1 MTSYIVLLN
10 VLSVSLLA
18 QNAGSSLRVS
28 NLRCEYRVNPLG
40 NDERDPRLSWV
51 LLPTQP
57 GARNLKQSG
66 YEIQASA
73 TEAGLR
79 AGKAGLWTTGKV
91 GSSDSTQ
98 IVWAGKPLE
107 SRQQVFWRV
116 RVWDQDGRESAW
128 SDVAHWS
135 MGLLSPGDW
144 QAKWI
149 GFDEAPGYHDPE
161 SVFHHLAQS
170 HWIATS
176 MEAGDHSYFRTSFSV
191 GTGKKIRRAIVLMG
205 AEARFD
211 FSLNGKSLLRGR
223 DVMMPSFL
231 DITPEIK
238 SGENTVAVSVLGPE
252 GPPPGDFVPHEQKRP
267 MALLGVIRL
276 EFDGAEPLTIPTASS
291 WEAATS
297 EGAAW
302 SAAKDLGPYGTEPWG
317 DVGFREERALPARML
332 RKTFPVQGGLRR
344 ATAYVSGLGLSE
356 LYMNGHKMG
365 NAVLSP
371 GLTDYRKRVQY
382 VTYDITA
389 QLTPGPN
396 AAGLIL
402 GNGRFW
408 APRETAGIASVSFG
422 YPKALCQIEL
432 EYADGGKATIATGP
446 DWKLYRDGPIRANN
460 EYDGESYDARR
471 EIPDWSAA
479 RFDDSN
485 WEPARVVEAPS
496 GRVVAQMAE
505 PLRVVE
511 TLKPVKITE
520 PQPGVFI
527 FDMGQNMVGWCR
539 LKVSGPKGTDI
550 WLRHAETLQPD
561 GTLYLDNL
569 RSARALDRYVLKGS
583 GAEIWEPRFTY
594 HGFRFVE
601 VRGYP
606 GKPPLTALEGRV
618 VHDDMSPV
626 GEFKSSDEMLNRLNH
641 NIFWGV
647 RGNYRSI
654 PTDCPQRDE
663 RQGWLGDRSM
673 VSRSESYLF
682 DIAALYTKWHHDLED
697 SQNDRGVIP
706 DVSPAFWKLY
716 TDDVTWPSTFL
727 LVPGMLHDQYGD
739 TRVIQRAYPAMKTW
753 VEHMRGNITG
763 DLLSKDTFGDWCV
776 PPERPKLIH
785 SEDPARRTDQTLI
798 ATAYFQYLLRLMARY
813 ANIAGQEQDAADYQA
828 LAKRMQIAFEKK
840 FFQPDKAIYDNGS
853 QTSSLLPLALGI
865 TPDQERPKV
874 LGSLVRKIEDES
886 HGHVGVGLIGAQWLM
901 RTLSD
906 NGHADLAYEIATQK
920 DYPGWGYMIEQGAT
934 TIWELWNGNTA
945 DPAMNSGNHVMQIG
959 DLGIWMYAYLGG
971 IRSDPEQPGF
981 RRTIIQPVMP
991 KALTYVETSHNSMY
1005 GKIAA
1010 SWKRAGERLSL
1021 NVTVP
1026 ANTTAL
1032 VYVPSKDGSV
1042 TESGRTADRAPGI
1055 KIVRQDKGAVVFE
1068 VGSGEY
1074 RFESAV

>member
-1 MTSYIVLLN
+1 
-10 VLSVSLLA
+10 
-18 QNAGSSLRVS
+18 
-28 NLRCEYRVNPLG
+28 
-40 NDERDPRLSWV
+40 
-51 LLPTQP
+51 
-57 GARNLKQSG
+57 
-66 YEIQASA
+66 
-73 TEAGLR
+73 
-79 AGKAGLWTTGKV
+79 
-91 GSSDSTQ
+91 
-98 IVWAGKPLE
+98 
-107 SRQQVFWRV
+107 
-116 RVWDQDGRESAW
+116 
-128 SDVAHWS
+128 
-135 MGLLSPGDW
+135 
-144 QAKWI
+144 
-149 GFDEAPGYHDPE
+149 
-161 SVFHHLAQS
+161 
-170 HWIATS
+170 
-176 MEAGDHSYFRTSFSV
+176 
-191 GTGKKIRRAIVLMG
+191 
-205 AEARFD
+205 
-211 FSLNGKSLLRGR
+211 
-223 DVMMPSFL
+223 MMPSFL

-238 SGENTVAVSVLGPE
+238 TGPNAVAVSVLGPE
-252 GPPPGDFVPHEQKRP
+252 GPPPGDFVPHYQKRP
-267 MALLGVIRL
+267 MALLGVIRI
-276 EFDGAEPLTIPTASS
+276 EFEGAEPLTIPTASS
-291 WEAATS
+291 WDAAASADGSWT
-297 EGAAW
+297 
-302 SAAKDLGPYGTEPWG
+302 AAKDLGAYGTEPWG
-317 DVGFREERALPARML
+317 NVGFNEERALPARML
-332 RKTFPVQGGLRR
+332 RKSFTVQGGLRR

-356 LYMNGHKMG
+356 LYLNGRKTG
-365 NAVLSP
+365 DAVLSP

-389 QLTPGPN
+389 QLPPGPN

-432 EYADGGKATIATGP
+432 EYANGAKEIVATGA
-446 DWKLYRDGPIRANN
+446 DWKLSRDGPIRANN

-471 EIPDWSAA
+471 EIPGWSTA
-479 RFDDSN
+479 RFDDSK
-485 WEPARVVEAPS
+485 WESPQVVEAPT

-511 TLKPVKITE
+511 TLKALKITQPE
-520 PQPGVFI
+520 PGVFI
-527 FDMGQNMVGWCR
+527 FDLGQNMVGWCR
-539 LKVSGPKGTDI
+539 LKVSGPKGTEV

-569 RSARALDRYVLKGS
+569 RSARALDRYMLKGS
-583 GAEIWEPRFTY
+583 GPEVWEPRFTY

-626 GEFKSSDEMLNRLNH
+626 GDFKSSDEMLNKLNH
-641 NIFWGV
+641 NIYWGV

-697 SQNDRGVIP
+697 SQNDVGVIP

-739 TRVIQRAYPAMKTW
+739 TRVIQRAYPAMKKW

-785 SEDPARRTDQTLI
+785 SEDPARRTDKTLI

-828 LAKRMQIAFEKK
+828 LAKRMQVAFEKK

-865 TPDQERPKV
+865 TPDGERLQV

-971 IRSDPEQPGF
+971 ILSDPEQPGF

-991 KALTYVETSHNSMY
+991 KALTFVEATHNSMY

-1010 SWKRAGERLSL
+1010 SWKRHGQRFSL

-1026 ANTTAL
+1026 ANTTAI
-1032 VYVPSKDGSV
+1032 VCVPSKDGSV
-1042 TESGRTADRAPGI
+1042 TESGKTADRAPGV
-1055 KIVRQDKGAVVFE
+1055 KLVRHDQGTVILE